1 MHQIRR
7 NASSGSGANTL
18 FRLLVCLFLICT
30 TGPSAAQPTPSP
42 AAVASTITFILPGAV
57 DGSAD
62 RVGRIIARALARALQ
77 TQVQVKT
84 IPGGL
89 GITGTNAIA
98 RAPRDGSTLGLGLST
113 PMAGGKLLSRT
124 ADYNPIDSFDWLAII
139 GTYGNAMIVRQ
150 DHPAKSLLEWLALA
164 RVSPKPLRYG
174 TGGAASAAH
183 IAGEFLRVEQ
193 HLNMVHVPFGTNAQA
208 YAALA
213 SGEID
218 VLFDGIPSA
227 RVAVDPARFRILA
240 VTSQKRDPHLPD
252 APAFG
257 EIWRNQSF
265 ELWAAIV
272 APNPLPPDQRSR
284 IVAAIGVLLTDKS
297 LVTELQDAGI
307 NWLGLAG
314 NDAGQFVRDDIVR
327 KARQIGDLAIQP
339 ASMP

>member
-7 NASSGSGANTL
+7 NVLSGLGANTS
-18 FRLLVCLFLICT
+18 FRLLVCMFLICT
-30 TGPSAAQPTPSP
+30 TGPSAAQPAPSP
-42 AAVASTITFILPGAV
+42 AAVASTITFILPASEG
-57 DGSAD
+57 GSAD
-62 RVGRIIARALARALQ
+62 RIGRIVAKALARVLE
-77 TQVQVKT
+77 TQVQVKP
-84 IPGGL
+84 IPGSW

-98 RAPRDGSTLGLGLST
+98 RAPRDGRTLGLGLST
-113 PMAGGKLLSRT
+113 PMAGGKLLSRI

-164 RVSPKPLRYG
+164 RASPKPLRYG
-174 TGGAASAAH
+174 TGGTASAAH
-183 IAGEFLRVEQ
+183 LAGEFLHVEQ
-193 HLNMVHVPFGTNAQA
+193 HANIVHVPFSVNTQA

-227 RVAVDPARFRILA
+227 RVAVDPSRLRILA
-240 VTSQKRDPHLPD
+240 VTSQKRDPRLPD

-257 EIWRNQSF
+257 EIWRNQGF
-265 ELWAAIV
+265 ELWAGII

-284 IVAAIGVLLTDKS
+284 IVAAIGVMLADKS

-314 NDAGQFVRDDIVR
+314 DGAGQFVRDDIVR
-327 KARQIGDLAIQP
+327 KAKQIGDLAIQP
-339 ASMP
+339 ASLP